1 MYLVYL
7 DESGDPTP
15 PPRSGT
21 PFYIISAFLM
31 RPDAMRIVEEK
42 VDNIY
47 GYLREKGVNIEKL
60 EELKGSE
67 IWKRIRKKYGNNKEE
82 AKDVFRGIYDI
93 IYSEEFTIIAVA
105 IDKEKYINE
114 TVLGRKLDEIRSS
127 AIDTINSIGNSS
139 YFSVLGNPNVRRQ
152 VKMDIEEG
160 FNELKSRFIGNL
172 IKYQATNDILV
183 RIEKFLEKEE
193 EEGILLFDADAKTI
207 SSSIYGFLARS
218 FRRDGLAL
226 RHDALLQ
233 PEKIVHYLLI
243 DSKLDHALQLA
254 DIIAYGIREILQ
266 FSDREIYYKLQP
278 MFDKGQR
285 NEIWGFGF
293 KVIPWKEEDLRRIIG

>member
-15 PPRSGT
+15 PPRSGI

-47 GYLREKGVNIEKL
+47 GYLREKGVNTEKL

-67 IWKRIRKKYGNNKEE
+67 IWRKIRKKCGNNMEE
-82 AKDVFRGIYDI
+82 AKNIFRGIYDI
-93 IYSEEFTIIAVA
+93 IHSEEFTIIAVA
-105 IDKEKYINE
+105 VDKEKYINE
-114 TVLGRKLDEIRSS
+114 TVLGRELDGIRRST
-127 AIDTINSIGNSS
+127 INTINSISNSP

-152 VKMDIEEG
+152 VNIDAEEG

-207 SSSIYGFLARS
+207 SSSIYSFLARS
-218 FRRDGLAL
+218 FRRDGMAL
-226 RHDALLQ
+226 RHDTLLQ
-233 PEKIVHYLLI
+233 PEKIVHHLLI

-266 FSDREIYYKLQP
+266 FEDKEIYSKLEP
-278 MFDKGQR
+278 MLDKGPR
-285 NEIWGFGF
+285 NETWGFGF
-293 KVIPWKEEDLRRIIG
+293 KIIPWREEDLRRIIE